1 MPLTFA
7 HFLEQARKDLALTQ
21 QEMLELL
28 IEADPTL
35 SKLDLTTF
43 RRWERGVTTP
53 KLAKQLLIARSM
65 GADVA
70 LLIDPEVKAPI
81 KKVNHFEKIQS
92 RVHDPYNSDSNN
104 FKTFHYESLTDE
116 PELCN
121 KLSVFHN
128 DYLGM
133 KMNLSEFNNRNLMLE
148 IFVDGTGKLVG
159 HLLHGYLDTST
170 LPSQCVP
177 DKLSDC
183 QFVIPEDHQST
194 NLTMYIVSA
203 FCSIAQPRMVMI
215 LMILNRL
222 RQHTNIKDLQVNC
235 HDQEGFS
242 LYESNAE
249 CEIITKG
256 EAIQFGGIKVF
267 GKHFRYVRIKTNPEN
282 ILSSKVVSDIVPF
295 TNEYID
301 SLLNEHP

>member
-7 HFLEQARKDLALTQ
+7 HFIEQARKDRDLTQ

-43 RRWERGVTTP
+43 SRWERGVTTP
-53 KLAKQLLIARSM
+53 KLVKQLLIARIV
-65 GADVA
+65 GEDVA
-70 LLIDPEVKAPI
+70 LLIDPQEKGPI

-92 RVHDPYNSDSNN
+92 RVRDPYSSDSND
-104 FKTFHYESLTDE
+104 FKTFHCESLTDE
-116 PELCN
+116 PELYS

-133 KMNLSEFNNRNLMLE
+133 KTNLSELNNRNIMLE

-159 HLLHGYLDTST
+159 HLFHGYLDTST

-183 QFVIPEDHQST
+183 QFIVPEDHQST

-203 FCSIAQPRMVMI
+203 FCSMAQPRMVMI

-235 HDQEGFS
+235 HDQEGFT
-242 LYESNAE
+242 LYDSNSE
-249 CEIITKG
+249 CEIIAKG
-256 EAIQFGGIKVF
+256 EAIQFGGVKVF

-282 ILSSKVVSDIVPF
+282 ILSSKVFSDIIPF

-301 SLLNEHP
+301 CLLDKHP